1 MSTSTAPRQSIDRRG
16 PRKRDSLAFIREFIR
31 HPGRIGAIAPSGRA
45 LAAAMVRGIDF
56 PHTRSILEFGPG
68 TGVFTKAVLDAM
80 PHDWLDPRQS
90 GRPGQGRGR
99 FIAIEFN
106 PKMAAAVRRQ
116 FPEATVHHDDAAN
129 VEAICRREGIAP
141 GTVDAIISGLAWTSI
156 PEEPRK
162 RILEATHRVLKPG
175 GEFRTFTYQ
184 ASMLVRSAWV
194 FRRLL
199 RETFSDV
206 QVGRVV
212 WANMPPA
219 FVYRCVK

>member
-1 MSTSTAPRQSIDRRG
+1 MSTGTAQHPTPSRRP
-16 PRKRDSLAFIREFIR
+16 PRKRDSVAFMREFIF
-31 HPGRIGAIAPSGRA
+31 HPTKIGAIAPSGRA

-56 PHTRSILEFGPG
+56 SRSKSVLEFGPG
-68 TGVFTKAVLDAM
+68 TGVFTKAMLDAM

-90 GRPGQGRGR
+90 HRPGPGKGR

-106 PKMAAAVRRQ
+106 EAMAAGVRRLY
-116 FPEATVHHDDAAN
+116 PEATVYNDDAGN
-129 VEAICRREGIAP
+129 VETICRKEGIEP

-156 PEEPRK
+156 PEQPRK

-194 FRRLL
+194 FRKML
-199 RETFSDV
+199 RSTFRDV

-212 WANMPPA
+212 WRNMPPA
-219 FVYRCVK
+219 FVYHCIK

>member
-1 MSTSTAPRQSIDRRG
+1 MSTGAAPRPSTHRRG
-16 PRKRDSLAFIREFIR
+16 PRARDSIAFIREFIR

-56 PHTRSILEFGPG
+56 SHTRSVLEFGPG
-68 TGVFTKAVLDAM
+68 TGVFTKAILDAM

-90 GRPGQGRGR
+90 GRPGNGRGR

-106 PKMAAAVRRQ
+106 TKMAAAVRRQ
-116 FPEATVHHDDAAN
+116 FPEALVVNDDAAN
-129 VEAICRREGIAP
+129 VEGICRREGVEP

-156 PEEPRK
+156 PEQPRR
-162 RILEATHRVLKPG
+162 RILEATHRVLRPG

-194 FRRLL
+194 FRRML
-199 RETFSDV
+199 RETFSQV
-206 QVGRVV
+206 HVGRVV

>member
-1 MSTSTAPRQSIDRRG
+1 MSTSAAPHPTPSRRP
-16 PRKRDSLAFIREFIR
+16 PRKRDSVAFIREFIL
-31 HPGRIGAIAPSGRA
+31 HPGKIGAIAPSGRA
-45 LAAAMVRGIDF
+45 LAAAMVRGLDF
-56 PHTRSILEFGPG
+56 AHARTIFEFGPG
-68 TGVFTKAVLDAM
+68 TGVFTKAMLDAM

-90 GRPGQGRGR
+90 RRAGSGRGR

-106 PKMAAAVRRQ
+106 EKMAAAVRRLY
-116 FPEATVHHDDAAN
+116 PEATVYNDDAGN
-129 VEAICRREGIAP
+129 VEAICRKESIEP

-156 PEEPRK
+156 PEQPRG

-184 ASMLVRSAWV
+184 ASMLVRSAWT

-199 RETFSDV
+199 RSTFREV

-212 WANMPPA
+212 WRNMPPA
-219 FVYRCVK
+219 FVYRCIK

>member
-1 MSTSTAPRQSIDRRG
+1 MSSSTATNRMTGRRP
-16 PRKRDSLAFIREFIR
+16 PRKRDSVAFMREFIL

-56 PHTRSILEFGPG
+56 SQTRSILEFGPG
-68 TGVFTKAVLDAM
+68 TGVFTKAMLDAM

-90 GRPGQGRGR
+90 HRPGAGKGR

-106 PKMAAAVRRQ
+106 EAMASTVSRQ
-116 FPEATVHHDDAAN
+116 YPEATVYHDDAGN
-129 VEAICRREGIAP
+129 VETICRKEGIQP

-156 PEEPRK
+156 PEQPRN

-194 FRRLL
+194 FRKML
-199 RETFSDV
+199 RSTFGEV

-212 WANMPPA
+212 WRNMPPA
-219 FVYRCVK
+219 FVYRCIK

>member
-1 MSTSTAPRQSIDRRG
+1 MSSSAAEHPSSSRRP
-16 PRKRDSLAFIREFIR
+16 PRKRDSVAFIREFIR

-56 PHTRSILEFGPG
+56 NNAHAVIEFGPG
-68 TGVFTKAVLDAM
+68 TGVFTKAMLDAM
-80 PHDWLDPRQS
+80 PYDWLDPVQTRRS
-90 GRPGQGRGR
+90 GNGKGR

-106 PKMAAAVRRQ
+106 DKMAAAVQ
-116 FPEATVHHDDAAN
+116 KLYPEAKVYNDDAGN
-129 VEAICRREGIAP
+129 VEAICRKEGIEP

-156 PEEPRK
+156 PEQPRK

-194 FRRLL
+194 FRKML
-199 RETFSDV
+199 RQTFKDV

-212 WANMPPA
+212 WRNMPPA
-219 FVYRCVK
+219 FVYRCIK

>member
-1 MSTSTAPRQSIDRRG
+1 MSTRAASHTAPSRRP
-16 PRKRDSLAFIREFIR
+16 PRKRDSVAFIREFIR

-56 PHTRSILEFGPG
+56 ANSRAILEFGPG
-68 TGVFTKAVLDAM
+68 TGVFTKAMLDAM

-90 GRPGQGRGR
+90 HRPGPGKGR

-106 PKMAAAVRRQ
+106 EKMAAAVRRLY
-116 FPEATVHHDDAAN
+116 PEATVHNDDAGN
-129 VEAICRREGIAP
+129 VEEICRREGIQP

-156 PEEPRK
+156 PEQPRR
-162 RILEATHRVLKPG
+162 RILDATHRVLKPG

-194 FRRLL
+194 FRKML
-199 RETFSDV
+199 RSTFNEV

-219 FVYRCVK
+219 FVYRCIK